1 MVENIRANSS
11 PQCQDAKFNGH
22 LRSHKIGTN
31 HVFIFMF
38 FLVDGK
44 IRIRIK
50 KSGSGQIIWIRI
62 LGAQKHT
69 GPSDPEYYQHRQTI
83 GNIIQIHMHIL
94 LPKFAVVISFINL
107 RHCFW

>member
-1 MVENIRANSS
+1 
-11 PQCQDAKFNGH
+11 
-22 LRSHKIGTN
+22 
-31 HVFIFMF
+31 MF

-69 GPSDPEYYQHRQTI
+69 DPSDPEHYQYRYTTD
-83 GNIIQIHMHIL
+83 NMIQIQMHIL
-94 LPKFAVVISFINL
+94 LPKFSVVISFINL

>member
-1 MVENIRANSS
+1 
-11 PQCQDAKFNGH
+11 
-22 LRSHKIGTN
+22 
-31 HVFIFMF
+31 MF

-44 IRIRIK
+44 IRIRI
-50 KSGSGQIIWIRI
+50 

-69 GPSDPEYYQHRQTI
+69 DLTDPDSEHYQYQYTT
-83 GNIIQIHMHIL
+83 GNIFQIHMHIL